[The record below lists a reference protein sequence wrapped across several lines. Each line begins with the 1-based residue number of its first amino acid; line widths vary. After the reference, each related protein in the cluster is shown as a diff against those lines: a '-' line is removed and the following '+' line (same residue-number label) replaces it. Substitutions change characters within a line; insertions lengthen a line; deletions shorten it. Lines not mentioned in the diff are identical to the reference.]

1 MEAERKIGKNGGRK
15 RASKEGGRKEEKV
28 MGVFQMFTTSV
39 YCKKSIRAFT
49 FFCTKIKLI
58 FKSIFPP
65 TLRNIY
71 IHFHMCTFIHY
82 YMYVLI

>member
-49 FFCTKIKLI
+49 FFAPK
-58 FKSIFPP
+58 
-65 TLRNIY
+65 
-71 IHFHMCTFIHY
+71 
-82 YMYVLI
+82 